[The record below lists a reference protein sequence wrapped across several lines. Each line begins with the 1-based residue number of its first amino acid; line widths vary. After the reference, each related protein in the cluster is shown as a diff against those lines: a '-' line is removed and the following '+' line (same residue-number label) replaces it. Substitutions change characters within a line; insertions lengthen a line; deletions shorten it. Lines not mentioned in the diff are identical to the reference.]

1 MKTRYLV
8 VGALTLAPASAFAYI
23 DPGTGSMALQAA
35 IAAVAGTMVGLHAA
49 WARLKSLVLRK
60 QPESSLTKNDS
71 AKQDPLDRA

>member
-1 MKTRYLV
+1 MKTTHLLAA
-8 VGALTLAPASAFAYI
+8 ALFVAPASAFAYI

-35 IAAVAGTMVGLHAA
+35 IAAVAGTMVGLNAA

-60 QPESSLTKNDS
+60 QPESLLTENTS